1 MVGPGPP
8 DGEAGMALPPGGY
21 GPGMPDIDAEEIAE
35 EVEEEKQDQVLK
47 REGLEEELMQEGRSD
62 EAENIAAVETGEENL

>member
-1 MVGPGPP
+1 MPG
-8 DGEAGMALPPGGY
+8 ARRVCLARQAGY
-21 GPGMPDIDAEEIAE
+21 GRHMPDETEEQ
-35 EVEEEKQDQVLK
+35 VGQEKQDQVLK

>member
-1 MVGPGPP
+1 MRPAAN
-8 DGEAGMALPPGGY
+8 GEGGMALGSAGY
-21 GPGMPDIDAEEIAE
+21 GPGMPEIDE

>member
-1 MVGPGPP
+1 
-8 DGEAGMALPPGGY
+8 
-21 GPGMPDIDAEEIAE
+21 MPDETEAE
-35 EVEEEKQDQVLK
+35 EVGQEKQDQVLK

>member
-1 MVGPGPP
+1 
-8 DGEAGMALPPGGY
+8 
-21 GPGMPDIDAEEIAE
+21 MPDIDD
-35 EVEEEKQDQVLK
+35 EVEEQKQSEVLK

>member
-1 MVGPGPP
+1 MVGRRPS

-21 GPGMPDIDAEEIAE
+21 GPGMPDIDEEQ
-35 EVEEEKQDQVLK
+35 VEEEKQDQVLK

>member
-1 MVGPGPP
+1 MVGRPAAM
-8 DGEAGMALPPGGY
+8 GEVGCGMVSSSAGY
-21 GPGMPDIDAEEIAE
+21 GPVMPDVTDEE
-35 EVEEEKQDQVLK
+35 EVEQEKQDQVLK